1 MEYEVVDARFS
12 CQEIA
17 VLRKIKAW
25 EGAARKY
32 SRDDKGVRLR
42 TNQASH
48 ARHLSQGN
56 NRASLD
62 SYPICL

>member
-17 VLRKIKAW
+17 VQPKIKAW
-25 EGAARKY
+25 KGAARKY

-48 ARHLSQGN
+48 ARHLSE
-56 NRASLD
+56 
-62 SYPICL
+62 